1 MANVNGNYKNKKTQL
16 VVYSKGEALKSK
28 IRVGIGKG
36 KKFVNQKIIPSA
48 AKNYKNYVSPTVG
61 LFKGV
66 GKAATNVGK
75 FALKSGA
82 LGVPGAIATGLY
94 YGGKAIVNKG
104 EKTAL
109 RTPFKQYNKK
119 GKWML

>member
-1 MANVNGNYKNKKTQL
+1 MANVNGNYKNKNNQL

-28 IRVGIGKG
+28 IRVGVGKG
-36 KKFVNQKIIPSA
+36 KKFINQKIIPSA
-48 AKNYKNYVSPTVG
+48 AKNYKDFISPTVG
-61 LFKGV
+61 LFKKTGSALT
-66 GKAATNVGK
+66 KTGK
-75 FALKSGA
+75 FALKSGV
-82 LGVPGAIATGLY
+82 LGMPGAIATGLY

-104 EKTAL
+104 EKTAS

>member
-1 MANVNGNYKNKKTQL
+1 MANVNGNNKNKSKQL

-28 IRVGIGKG
+28 IRVGVNKG
-36 KKFVNQKIIPSA
+36 KKFINKKVIPSA
-48 AKNYKNYVSPTVG
+48 AKNYKDFISPTVG
-61 LFKGV
+61 LFKKTGSALS
-66 GKAATNVGK
+66 KTGK
-75 FALKSGA
+75 FALKSGV

-104 EKTAL
+104 EKTAS